1 MSTHDYLAIKFNKFM
16 NWVFEQ
22 EEPAIEDEVKF

>member
-1 MSTHDYLAIKFNKFM
+1 MSTHDYLAIQFNVFM

-22 EEPAIEDEVKF
+22 EEPAIEDKTL